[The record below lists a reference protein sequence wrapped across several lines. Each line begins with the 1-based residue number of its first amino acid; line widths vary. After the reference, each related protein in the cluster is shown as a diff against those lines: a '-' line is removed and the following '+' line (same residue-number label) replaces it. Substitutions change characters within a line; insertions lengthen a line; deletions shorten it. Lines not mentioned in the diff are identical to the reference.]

1 MRRAA
6 ALVATMLPV
15 LAVAC
20 GTKARENDDA
30 QAAAN
35 LRAAHPAIAAY
46 YQDHNTYA
54 GMTPAKL
61 RASYDSGVAKI
72 SIVKASK
79 KAFCVEATGGSHVF
93 MTGPS
98 GELMLG
104 SCDDPNGGKPYNPPQ
119 SIESTESSEPLT
131 PTQSLRA
138 SIPAIEAYYQDHN
151 AYSGMTPAKLREEYD
166 SGLPNI
172 EIVQAVQK
180 AYCIEIDV
188 DGERAFTAG
197 PVGEIRPGTCPS

>member
-6 ALVATMLPV
+6 PLVAIV
-15 LAVAC
+15 LSLLTVAC
-20 GTKARENDDA
+20 GAKARESDDA
-30 QAAAN
+30 QAAAT

-61 RASYDSGVAKI
+61 RARYDSTVAKI

-79 KAFCVEATGGSHVF
+79 NAFCVEATGGSRVF
-93 MTGPS
+93 MSGPV

-104 SCDDPNGGKPYNPPQ
+104 SCDDPSGAKPYDPPQ
-119 SIESTESSEPLT
+119 SIESSESLT

-138 SIPAIEAYYQDHN
+138 SIPAIEAYHQDHN
-151 AYSGMTPAKLREEYD
+151 AYSGMTPAKLRKEYD

-180 AYCIEIDV
+180 AYCIEIEV

-197 PVGEIRPGTCPS
+197 PGGEIRPGTCPS